1 MHLATQ
7 NDFHSRSDRRGRN
20 PPDTSL
26 DQDAASPHPLTSGFG
41 VVIEKEDS
49 LGRINRDSLGE
60 IHTAGKSDLWRVL
73 RHHQLLIEKN
83 QELLLNRCDQLSRGE
98 RFARLYDANRPWSAE
113 SQAVAHDEEGALG
126 DLLARHT
133 SLIGDLDA
141 LISRAKRGE
150 HDEDL
155 LAEIERNHEE
165 MAWMLMTLLK
175 GNVPR
180 F

>member
-1 MHLATQ
+1 MYLATQ
-7 NDFHSRSDRRGRN
+7 NDFCSRPERRGRN

-26 DQDAASPHPLTSGFG
+26 DPETASPQPMTSGFG
-41 VVIEKEDS
+41 VVIEKEDC
-49 LGRINRDSLGE
+49 LGRINRESLGE
-60 IHTAGKSDLWRVL
+60 IHTVGKSDLWCLL

-83 QELLLNRCDQLSRGE
+83 QQLLLHRCDQLSRGE
-98 RFARLYDANRPWSAE
+98 RFTRLYTANRPWA
-113 SQAVAHDEEGALG
+113 GAPRAANGRHGPLP

-150 HDEDL
+150 HDESL

-165 MAWMLMTLLK
+165 MAWMLMALMKEEEL
-175 GNVPR
+175 
-180 F
+180 